1 MEKDNNQQN
10 ITSKK
15 SKYLKKLLALALCAS
30 MLLSQATAFAAGEWT
45 ENETVLNKEEAAK
58 NASIKQSVPP
68 VPAEYNHA
76 ADAARVTFLVQKL
89 DYEGNGY
96 NGDMKTDYY
105 LSYSVDKTGA
115 DNTVF
120 VSLVDK
126 KAGAVI
132 ETKQVTPGQTIQFDQ
147 LKTQKYVYTIEYLK
161 DNQLRVV
168 NGQGGGDTDTVV
180 YDFVT
185 SRIGGGFNELGID
198 VPTLKAQHV
207 TRYVTDEEKP
217 EELAKYTQTGDVATN
232 EFRAAGKAEFKGY
245 EYVAEKAPDSESSR
259 GYVAAGYKEG
269 TALLQYAK
277 DYKQATV
284 RYTTKD
290 DGTARVL
297 TFIINPDHPNF
308 KDYYQKDSITTDDLA
323 LNKIMEVVNNPN
335 RTPEDVAR
343 LNSPEFPFLLMF
355 VSEELAP
362 GQYNEGNDA
371 LGRPDPWVYET
382 SKNWAVPKSNQDGK
396 IVEGYSTKSLKHTL
410 GLHNGHDKGNLYSEA
425 QHYLVNEEGKYI
437 DLDGNVVDKPTVIIG
452 GLIQSLVNRTRTIN
466 AETIHYYRPLKGSVI
481 VNYVDTAGAVIAP
494 KVTDIAD
501 APHNTAY
508 DTEVDNKPLTIVA
521 DNGATYRYK
530 EVQNGS
536 ADTIGKVVGGEE
548 LSVTYVYDLI
558 PNDQGDVV
566 VHYVDTEGNV
576 IKSPVFDEKG
586 ADSDSPYDTT
596 DKREKEITFNGK
608 TYRYK
613 EIQNG
618 SDPEKGKIVGGESK
632 NVTYVY
638 ELVPEK
644 GSVKVNYVD
653 EEGTVIKDPVF
664 DEENADAGK
673 DYDTAIDN
681 KPKTIKTADGKEY
694 ELVKVH
700 ENSAAEQ
707 GKIVGG
713 ETLEVT
719 YVYKLKNGGE
729 NPSEPPVIEPKGN
742 VIVNYVDE
750 DGNVIKK
757 PVFDEKDQVVGKD
770 YDTKDNKPKTI
781 TTEDGTTYEL
791 VPNKTKGNETG
802 KVVKGDTE
810 ITYVYK
816 KVEKKPVPKPNNNN
830 PNNNPNNNGTNKSG
844 KGPYTGDSNNIF
856 LQAGLLAFA
865 AIGLTLTLILK
876 KRVKR

>member
-1 MEKDNNQQN
+1 MN
-10 ITSKK
+10 
-15 SKYLKKLLALALCAS
+15 
-30 MLLSQATAFAAGEWT
+30 
-45 ENETVLNKEEAAK
+45 
-58 NASIKQSVPP
+58 
-68 VPAEYNHA
+68 
-76 ADAARVTFLVQKL
+76 
-89 DYEGNGY
+89 
-96 NGDMKTDYY
+96 TDYY

-126 KAGAVI
+126 KTGTVI

-147 LKTQKYVYTIEYLK
+147 LKTEKYVYTIEYSNNS
-161 DNQLRVV
+161 NQLHVI
-168 NGQGGGDTDTVV
+168 NGQAGKNTDTVV
-180 YDFVT
+180 YSFV
-185 SRIGGGFNELGID
+185 SDSIGGGFNEIGIEI
-198 VPTLKAQHV
+198 PTMKAQHV
-207 TRYVTDEEKP
+207 TSYVTDEENP

-232 EFRAAGKAEFKGY
+232 MFKAADKAEFKGY
-245 EYVAEKAPDSESSR
+245 EYVAEKGPLPEDTL
-259 GYVAAGYKEG
+259 GYIAANYNKG
-269 TALLQYAK
+269 TALLQYYNS
-277 DYKQATV
+277 YKSATV
-284 RYTTKD
+284 RYITKD

-308 KDYYQKDSITTDDLA
+308 KEYYLKNEITIEDLKV
-323 LNKIMEVVNNPN
+323 NEIMEVVNNPN

-362 GQYNEGNDA
+362 GKYNEGNDA
-371 LGRPDPWVYET
+371 LGRPDPWVYKS
-382 SKNWAVPKSNQDGK
+382 SKHWRLPAL
-396 IVEGYSTKSLKHTL
+396 EGGTQGYGTDSITNHL
-410 GLHNGHDKGNLYSEA
+410 GDHNGHAKRNWITEA
-425 QHYLVNEEGKYI
+425 PHYLVNEKGQYL
-437 DLDGNVVDKPTVIIG
+437 DLDGNIVDKHTVIIG
-452 GLIQSLVNRTRTIN
+452 GINLALINRTQKADMKTVY
-466 AETIHYYRPLKGSVI
+466 YYRPLKGSVI

-618 SDPEKGKIVGGESK
+618 SDSEKGKIVGGEAK

-653 EEGTVIKDPVF
+653 EEDTVIKDPVF

-865 AIGLTLTLILK
+865 AKSIFFISSTLLNFSDFLFRDIASS
-876 KRVKR
+876 